1 MKQFSMRYS
10 NLIILSVVLYE
21 RSLFFIDLK
30 SVEIFEIGSE
40 MKLRTG
46 QENSVKKATFLAISG
61 VSVYLGGT
69 NFDHVQMTFY
79 VKLLDTCHEKNSR
92 I

>member
-10 NLIILSVVLYE
+10 NLIIFSLVLYE
-21 RSLFFIDLK
+21 KSLFFIDLR

-46 QENSVKKATFLAISG
+46 QGNSVQNASFLAIPA
-61 VSVYLGGT
+61 VSVYSA
-69 NFDHVQMTFY
+69 
-79 VKLLDTCHEKNSR
+79 KR
-92 I
+92 ILIVCNWIFM

>member
-1 MKQFSMRYS
+1 MKQFSMRNS
-10 NLIILSVVLYE
+10 NLIIFSLVLYE

-46 QENSVKKATFLAISG
+46 QENSVKNAYF
-61 VSVYLGGT
+61 
-69 NFDHVQMTFY
+69 
-79 VKLLDTCHEKNSR
+79 
-92 I
+92 

>member
-46 QENSVKKATFLAISG
+46 QENSVKKPVFW
-61 VSVYLGGT
+61 
-69 NFDHVQMTFY
+69 
-79 VKLLDTCHEKNSR
+79 
-92 I
+92 